1 MKSLI
6 FYGSRVKL
14 TNAHK
19 PVHHHGGPMAK
30 GAEKQPEYFV
40 RIKVY
45 RGDCCKALDQAKP
58 AVGEIVLNTVEIE

>member
-19 PVHHHGGPMAK
+19 PVHHHGAD
-30 GAEKQPEYFV
+30 KQPEYFV